1 VGNVVGDDTW
11 FVWERYGGSWAWDD
25 LQWEYGAPVSAL
37 TLNDNVVY
45 LNVTPAPAGATN
57 AMDPAGSEGDT
68 AAGSPL
74 VVVWNPD
81 VPYYK
86 LENSLTM
93 AAPGTQAHSGIERA
107 PGSRDI
113 RLFGS
118 VTPNGMHDALAV
130 EDPAEFAATALR

>member
-37 TLNDNVVY
+37 TINDNVVF
-45 LNVTPAPAGATN
+45 LNVTPAGEGATN
-57 AMDPAGSEGDT
+57 AAVPAGSEGDT
-68 AAGSPL
+68 AQTSPL
-74 VVVWNPD
+74 VVAWNPD

-86 LENSLTM
+86 LENSLTL
-93 AAPGTQAHSGIERA
+93 AAPGAPAHSGIDRA
-107 PGSRDI
+107 PGSLDI

-118 VTPNGMHDALAV
+118 VTGNGMHEALAV
-130 EDPAEFAATALR
+130 EDPA